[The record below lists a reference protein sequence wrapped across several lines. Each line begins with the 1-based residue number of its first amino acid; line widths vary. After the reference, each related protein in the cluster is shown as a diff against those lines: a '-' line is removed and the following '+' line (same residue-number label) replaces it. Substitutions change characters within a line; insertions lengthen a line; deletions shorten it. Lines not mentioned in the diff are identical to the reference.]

1 MTTNI
6 IDLSEPTGWF
16 EVSVWHYSDDRY
28 SVDTDRGLGRL
39 TVYETDSKDKAL
51 GVAEYIESVRRY
63 DRDGE
68 GWITNEGTPFDGSIV
83 HWDCGER
90 HPYHAIQAVPG

>member
-6 IDLSEPTGWF
+6 IDLSKPTGWF
-16 EVSVWHYSDDRY
+16 EVSVWHYSDGRY

-39 TVYETDSKDKAL
+39 TVYETDNKDKAV

-68 GWITNEGTPFDGSIV
+68 DWIANKGEPFAGNIV
-83 HWDCGER
+83 HWDCGESVI
-90 HPYHAIQAVPG
+90 PAVQH